1 MKYEIRARQIDFCDL
16 GDTEVHAIYELSV
29 TENRS
34 GKRIRYIK
42 AFGDADFDYMLNK
55 LVIDYYA

>member
-29 TENRS
+29 MESRS
-34 GKRIRYIK
+34 GKRIRYLK